1 MSTTASPTG
10 EGTVP
15 IAPLVTA
22 QPEKIR
28 SWKVPIA
35 LTIFTALFAILL
47 LAAPREGVTTFRLS
61 TPTDAIQLPELAE
74 PVMATAWVCVVLL
87 ALLTVASVFF
97 VRAFA
102 RSPLWIVI
110 VYILAIVVGFLT

>member
-47 LAAPREGVTTFRLS
+47 LVAPREG
-61 TPTDAIQLPELAE
+61 
-74 PVMATAWVCVVLL
+74 
-87 ALLTVASVFF
+87 
-97 VRAFA
+97 
-102 RSPLWIVI
+102 
-110 VYILAIVVGFLT
+110 